1 MRGLRTK
8 IGREE
13 FDYQALMDA
22 LSGYANPR
30 DCVTRLL
37 RNGTIIRIKKGL
49 YIFGEDER
57 REPYSRELLANLI
70 YGPSFISLES
80 ALSFYGLIPERVEA
94 VMSVATGRSRE
105 FDTPAG
111 RFVYR
116 SARKDSFSLGVTR
129 VEERNASFLIAS
141 PERALADKIRS
152 DRRGSFSG
160 LTMMHEYLFEDLR
173 LDESGFV
180 GMDPDFMEQLANA
193 LGSRK
198 VGMCAKLL
206 LQMRN
211 RR

>member
-1 MRGLRTK
+1 MKGLRNR

-13 FDYQALMDA
+13 FDYQILKDA

-57 REPYSRELLANLI
+57 REPYSRELLANLM
-70 YGPSFISLES
+70 YGPSFISLGY
-80 ALSFYGLIPERVEA
+80 ALSFYGLTPERVE
-94 VMSVATGRSRE
+94 VVTSVTSGRSRE
-105 FDTPAG
+105 FDTPVG

-116 SARKDSFSLGVTR
+116 STRKESFALGVSR
-129 VEERNASFLIAS
+129 IEEGRTPFLIAS
-141 PERALADKIRS
+141 PERALADTIRS
-152 DRRGSFSG
+152 DRSG
-160 LTMMHEYLFEDLR
+160 GVTGLAMMREYLFDDLR

-180 GMDPDFMEQLANA
+180 KMDPELMLRLADA

-198 VGMCAKLL
+198 VGMCSKLL
-206 LQMRN
+206 LQEKG
-211 RR
+211 